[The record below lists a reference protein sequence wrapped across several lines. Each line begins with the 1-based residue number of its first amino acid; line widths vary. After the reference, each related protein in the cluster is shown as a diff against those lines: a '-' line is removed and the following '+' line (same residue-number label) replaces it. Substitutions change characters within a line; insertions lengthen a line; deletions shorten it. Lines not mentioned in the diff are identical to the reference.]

1 MSEGMFS
8 RHAALNAGVI
18 PASAE
23 ELSQRYLKLF
33 QQYSRLKAQHAVL
46 KKAVIKEQA
55 SNVALQGNVK
65 EKEKELRKLQEQ
77 LDLLAFHN
85 ERLTKR
91 IQAVQDSEH
100 KGNHFSLLGGSVKKE
115 LEKNAQAL
123 DEANMDLE
131 RKIEENEKLHEE
143 LNERQFEFTES
154 INKLLQQ
161 IQDLEKK
168 FTDLQDENANLQA
181 ENKNG
186 NNSSSVTNKQTK
198 PDDHQQLNTE
208 IESLKKELK
217 EKNNLLE
224 EKNHQAQQNDI
235 QMITEIQSLRAILLA
250 KVGNIKKNNSTLYD
264 IVPAASDALKVLEVQ
279 TNQYILSNGKK
290 TDLKE
295 LPSEIAEKLVMST
308 ETYSKELLDLLKQ
321 LDDTKTEL
329 NKLLKEKDE
338 EILLTKEKNQQHEK
352 DFEQKIQ
359 AQNDRIENLLATIDA
374 KQKNEV
380 DAVSGLETINQKL
393 QEENLQ
399 LQKELE
405 LQKSSLENAQK
416 ELNDTKELI
425 KTKSALDKEIQVDTI
440 PDNAPNA
447 DNVDND
453 IEADNDANNT
463 KTKDDVKKEEE
474 VFVYPSSSTDEQ
486 KTKDNNTDEED
497 EDDEVFVYRGMD
509 AVAEFATAA
518 TSELAIDTAAEKG
531 PQKIYDEDDILKREA
546 KMKNYYEQRLESLIE
561 KIQMTDSKAFRFAA
575 MYKSLKD
582 RLIKEDNEKQMMV
595 TEIERLNKEVKNV
608 QDLLTT
614 TESNYQKQV
623 DTMTEFISSLQQNQE
638 EQSRH
643 HQQQP
648 PQRRSNNYHNQR

>member
-8 RHAALNAGVI
+8 RHAALNAGAI

-91 IQAVQDSEH
+91 IQAVQDSEQ

-115 LEKNAQAL
+115 LEKSAQAL

-143 LNERQFEFTES
+143 LTERQFEFTES
-154 INKLLQQ
+154 INTLLQQ

-168 FTDLQDENANLQA
+168 VNDLQDENANLQA
-181 ENKNG
+181 ESRNG
-186 NNSSSVTNKQTK
+186 SGSGAGTDQPEHGQYLSA
-198 PDDHQQLNTE
+198 E

-217 EKNNLLE
+217 EKSDLLE
-224 EKNHQAQQNDI
+224 AKTQQAQQNDI
-235 QMITEIQSLRAILLA
+235 QMVSEIQSLRAILLA
-250 KVGNIKKNNSTLYD
+250 KVGSMKKQEFSLYN
-264 IVPAASDALKVLEVQ
+264 IVPAASDALKALETQ
-279 TNQYILSNGKK
+279 ANQYILSNGDK
-290 TDLKE
+290 TDMKE
-295 LPSEIAEKLVMST
+295 LPSDIAEKLAISA
-308 ETYSKELLDLLKQ
+308 ETYSQELLNLLKQ
-321 LDDTKTEL
+321 LDDTKAEL
-329 NKLLKEKDE
+329 DKLRKEKEDE
-338 EILLTKEKNQQHEK
+338 LLHTKEKNQQHTQE
-352 DFEQKIQ
+352 FEQQIQ
-359 AQNDRIENLLATIDA
+359 AQNVKIEGLLATIETN
-374 KQKNEV
+374 QKSQA
-380 DAVSGLETINQKL
+380 DAVNSLEAINKKL
-393 QEENLQ
+393 EDENKQ

-416 ELNDTKELI
+416 ELNDTKELM
-425 KTKSALDKEIQVDTI
+425 KSKDTSDKEIQVDST
-440 PDNAPNA
+440 PNEPKAA
-447 DNVDND
+447 DHE
-453 IEADNDANNT
+453 IKADANLSQLG
-463 KTKDDVKKEEE
+463 DQPEEVQEEE
-474 VFVYPSSSTDEQ
+474 DDEDVFVYPSQPT
-486 KTKDNNTDEED
+486 EEPKKQQEEE
-497 EDDEVFVYRGMD
+497 EDDEDVFVYRGMD
-509 AVAEFATAA
+509 AVVPETEATATNVA
-518 TSELAIDTAAEKG
+518 TD
-531 PQKIYDEDDILKREA
+531 KIFDQDDMDKREA
-546 KMKNYYEQRLESLIE
+546 KLKTYYEQQMAQLTE
-561 KIQMTDSKAFRFAA
+561 KIQMTDSKALRFAA

-582 RLIKEDNEKQMMV
+582 RLIQEDKEKQMMA

-608 QDLLTT
+608 QDLLAT

-643 HQQQP
+643 HQQQQQ
-648 PQRRSNNYHNQR
+648 PQRRNNNYHNQR

>member
-1 MSEGMFS
+1 M
-8 RHAALNAGVI
+8 
-18 PASAE
+18 
-23 ELSQRYLKLF
+23 
-33 QQYSRLKAQHAVL
+33 
-46 KKAVIKEQA
+46 
-55 SNVALQGNVK
+55 
-65 EKEKELRKLQEQ
+65 
-77 LDLLAFHN
+77 
-85 ERLTKR
+85 
-91 IQAVQDSEH
+91 
-100 KGNHFSLLGGSVKKE
+100 
-115 LEKNAQAL
+115 
-123 DEANMDLE
+123 
-131 RKIEENEKLHEE
+131 
-143 LNERQFEFTES
+143 
-154 INKLLQQ
+154 
-161 IQDLEKK
+161 
-168 FTDLQDENANLQA
+168 
-181 ENKNG
+181 
-186 NNSSSVTNKQTK
+186 
-198 PDDHQQLNTE
+198 
-208 IESLKKELK
+208 
-217 EKNNLLE
+217 
-224 EKNHQAQQNDI
+224 
-235 QMITEIQSLRAILLA
+235 
-250 KVGNIKKNNSTLYD
+250 
-264 IVPAASDALKVLEVQ
+264 
-279 TNQYILSNGKK
+279 
-290 TDLKE
+290 
-295 LPSEIAEKLVMST
+295 
-308 ETYSKELLDLLKQ
+308 
-321 LDDTKTEL
+321 
-329 NKLLKEKDE
+329 
-338 EILLTKEKNQQHEK
+338 
-352 DFEQKIQ
+352 
-359 AQNDRIENLLATIDA
+359 
-374 KQKNEV
+374 
-380 DAVSGLETINQKL
+380 
-393 QEENLQ
+393 
-399 LQKELE
+399 
-405 LQKSSLENAQK
+405 ENAQK